1 MRFSIKKSCLTLAH
15 LFQSALFLATLFFVA
30 GFNTYAGET
39 KKATPN
45 KVNQTQ
51 KELSDV
57 QQKLEDMKKALDSS
71 QEAHQDAADALKE
84 SELAISATNK
94 KLHEINQL
102 QQKNKQKLNQLT
114 TEVHTLEQQLAS
126 QQKLLGTQLYQQ
138 YTKGEQAHAQMILQH
153 QNPNEIARDLHYFS
167 YIAKARADLIKKMQA
182 NLQTLAELNEKT
194 AVALNEVSALKAEQV
209 AEKKNLQAQKQ
220 AKSAVVSKLSAQIA
234 EQRSQIQKLSRDEKN
249 LSNLVEKLAKLA
261 QAQERQR
268 KLAASKPEKKSPQ
281 NSNLTEN
288 PIKSKQKEVVA
299 RNDAEPS
306 AEIAGVNFSALKGK
320 LRLPVRG
327 SVLNR
332 FGASREDTGISW
344 KGLFIQAAEGTQV
357 KSVAGGR
364 VVFADWMRG
373 FGNLII
379 IDHGQG
385 YMSLY
390 GNNQAILK
398 SVGAN
403 VSAGDAIASVG
414 NSGGNETNGL
424 YYELRKQSQPID
436 PLSWSNLN

>member
-1 MRFSIKKSCLTLAH
+1 MRISIRKSGFTLAPY
-15 LFQSALFLATLFFVA
+15 FLGALFFVA
-30 GFNTYAGET
+30 GLVSTHAGET
-39 KKATPN
+39 KKNSPS
-45 KVNQTQ
+45 KVNQTKQ
-51 KELSDV
+51 ELSDV

-84 SELAISATNK
+84 SELAISVTNK
-94 KLHEINQL
+94 KLHEISQL
-102 QQKNKQKLNQLT
+102 QQKNKQKLNQLST
-114 TEVHTLEQQLAS
+114 QARTLEQQLAA
-126 QQKLLGTQLYQQ
+126 QQKILSAQLYQQ
-138 YTKGEQAHAQMILQH
+138 YIKGETQHVQMILQQ

-167 YIAKARADLIKKMQA
+167 YIAKARADLIKKMQG

-194 AVALNEVSALKAEQV
+194 AEALKEVSALKEEQI

-220 AKSAVVSKLSAQIA
+220 AKSAVVKKLSSQIA
-234 EQRSQIQKLSRDEKN
+234 EQRTQIQKLSRDEKN
-249 LSNLVEKLAKLA
+249 LSNLVEKLAKIA
-261 QAQERQR
+261 QAQEKQR
-268 KLAASKPEKKSPQ
+268 KLAASKPEKKPSS
-281 NSNLTEN
+281 NNNLTEN
-288 PIKSKQKEVVA
+288 PLKPKEKEIVA

-306 AEIAGVNFSALKGK
+306 AEISGVNFSALKGK

-344 KGLFIQAAEGTQV
+344 KGLFIQAAEGTDV

-398 SVGAN
+398 SVGAS
-403 VSAGDAIASVG
+403 VSAGDVIASVG

-424 YYELRKQSQPID
+424 YYELRRQSLPFD

>member
-1 MRFSIKKSCLTLAH
+1 MLLVILLYFKKIAPYFLGAV
-15 LFQSALFLATLFFVA
+15 FLASSLHHA
-30 GFNTYAGET
+30 CAGEA
-39 KKATPN
+39 KKTASN
-45 KVNQTQ
+45 KVFQTKQ
-51 KELSDV
+51 ELIDV
-57 QQKLEDMKKALDSS
+57 QKKLDDMKKNLDNT
-71 QEAHQDAADALKE
+71 QAAHHDAADALKE
-84 SELAISATNK
+84 SEIAISNTNK
-94 KLHEINQL
+94 KLYEINQL
-102 QQKNKQKLNQLT
+102 QQKNKQKLNQLNQQSDKIT
-114 TEVHTLEQQLAS
+114 QQLQS
-126 QQKLLGTQLYQQ
+126 QQAILAKQLYAQ
-138 YTKGEQAHAQMILQH
+138 YTKGEKNYAQMILQK

-167 YIAKARADLIKKMQA
+167 YIAKARAELIKKMQG

-194 AVALNEVSALKAEQV
+194 AEALEEVNTLKAEHMAQ
-209 AEKKNLQAQKQ
+209 KKNLQIQKQ
-220 AKSAVVSKLSAQIA
+220 AKSAVVKQLSSQIA
-234 EQRSQIQKLSRDEKN
+234 EQRNAIQKLSRDEKN
-249 LSNLVEKLAKLA
+249 LSNLVEKLAKI
-261 QAQERQR
+261 AQEQEKQR
-268 KLAASKPEKKSPQ
+268 RLAAKKSEKKSLT
-281 NSNLTEN
+281 NNENLTEN
-288 PIKSKQKEVVA
+288 PLKPKEKEIVA

-306 AEIAGVNFSALKGK
+306 AEISGVNFSTLKGK

-344 KGLFIQAAEGTQV
+344 KGLFIQATEGAEV

-398 SVGAN
+398 SVGTN
-403 VSAGDAIASVG
+403 VSAGDVIASVG

-424 YYELRKQSQPID
+424 YYELRRQSQPFD
-436 PLSWSNLN
+436 PLSWSNLH

>member
-1 MRFSIKKSCLTLAH
+1 MRLSNKKSYLKLAPYFLGAIFFAYCL
-15 LFQSALFLATLFFVA
+15 QSD
-30 GFNTYAGET
+30 AGEA
-39 KKATPN
+39 KKTTPS
-45 KVNQTQ
+45 KVNQTKQ
-51 KELSDV
+51 ELSDV
-57 QQKLEDMKKALDSS
+57 QKKLEDMKKALDSS

-84 SELAISATNK
+84 SEVAISATNK

-114 TEVHTLEQQLAS
+114 QQSEKITKQLQN
-126 QQKLLGTQLYQQ
+126 QQAILGKQLYTQ
-138 YTKGEQAHAQMILQH
+138 YTKGEQDHARMILQN

-167 YIAKARADLIKKMQA
+167 YIAKARADLIKKMQS
-182 NLQTLAELNEKT
+182 NLQELDTLNEKT
-194 AVALNEVSALKAEQV
+194 AEALAEVSALKAEQV
-209 AEKKNLQAQKQ
+209 AEKINLQAQKQ
-220 AKSAVVSKLSAQIA
+220 AKSAVVKQLSTQIA
-234 EQRSQIQKLSRDEKN
+234 EQRTQIQKLSRDEKN
-249 LSNLVEKLAKLA
+249 LSNLVEKLAKIA
-261 QAQERQR
+261 QEQERQR
-268 KLAASKPEKKSPQ
+268 KLAATKPEKKSSQ

-288 PIKSKQKEVVA
+288 PLKPKQKEVVA
-299 RNDAEPS
+299 RNEAEPS
-306 AEIAGVNFSALKGK
+306 AEISGVNFSALKGK

-344 KGLFIQAAEGTQV
+344 KGLFIQAAEGAEV

-398 SVGAN
+398 SVGTS
-403 VSAGDAIASVG
+403 VGAGDVIASVG

-424 YYELRKQSQPID
+424 YYELRRQSQPFD